1 MSIYGHALFWSA
13 TAGVLA
19 AVVVCTLVLRYG
31 FTRDSDPAGRWG
43 WRPTRAGHGLA
54 AALFGAGLVLTIL
67 ALTAVPLGG
76 KERPRVLGDAL
87 RAQLEALRGRL
98 GDFEDAVA
106 RFASE
111 RVRRVPPAEQQQVR
125 GDRAHAEGAAE
136 PSVRSTAS
144 SDMTGATSLAHGG
157 HAVVGMPPA
166 PPPRPAT
173 MVEPRK
179 ADRAAA
185 RDRQAVRPET
195 RDVVAA
201 QLPAAPPA
209 PIETAPPTVT
219 GSPSASTP
227 PTVAVAPAR
236 DRAAA
241 RERADEVKT
250 PENREPERRQEKG
263 EGRPARP
270 ERVERAAR
278 LERSERVE
286 RADRV
291 ERPDRIERPQR
302 IERPERIEKV
312 EKLEKFERPERV
324 GKR

>member
-13 TAGVLA
+13 TACVLA

-54 AALFGAGLVLTIL
+54 AALFGTGLVLTIL

-106 RFASE
+106 RLAGE
-111 RVRRVPPAEQQQVR
+111 RVRRVPPAEQQQARAVR
-125 GDRAHAEGAAE
+125 ADRAHAEAAAE

-157 HAVVGMPPA
+157 RAVVGMPPA

-173 MVEPRK
+173 
-179 ADRAAA
+179 
-185 RDRQAVRPET
+185 
-195 RDVVAA
+195 
-201 QLPAAPPA
+201 
-209 PIETAPPTVT
+209 
-219 GSPSASTP
+219 
-227 PTVAVAPAR
+227 
-236 DRAAA
+236 
-241 RERADEVKT
+241 
-250 PENREPERRQEKG
+250 
-263 EGRPARP
+263 
-270 ERVERAAR
+270 
-278 LERSERVE
+278 
-286 RADRV
+286 
-291 ERPDRIERPQR
+291 
-302 IERPERIEKV
+302 
-312 EKLEKFERPERV
+312 
-324 GKR
+324 

>member
-13 TAGVLA
+13 TACALA

-43 WRPTRAGHGLA
+43 WRPTRTGHGIA

-106 RFASE
+106 RLASE
-111 RVRRVPPAEQQQVR
+111 RVRRAPPAEQQQAR
-125 GDRAHAEGAAE
+125 GDRAHAEAAVE

-179 ADRAAA
+179 AERPAA

-201 QLPAAPPA
+201 PPA

-219 GSPSASTP
+219 VSP
-227 PTVAVAPAR
+227 PA
-236 DRAAA
+236 
-241 RERADEVKT
+241 
-250 PENREPERRQEKG
+250 
-263 EGRPARP
+263 
-270 ERVERAAR
+270 
-278 LERSERVE
+278 
-286 RADRV
+286 
-291 ERPDRIERPQR
+291 
-302 IERPERIEKV
+302 
-312 EKLEKFERPERV
+312 
-324 GKR
+324 